1 MAKATG
7 SRIPL
12 ISLLMSQQPRMA
24 KMYVST
30 LAADVCA
37 LGHDAYCFVGRP
49 PDSSFPEHSATPKQC
64 ASMRLR
70 GIVTVAWQLCT
81 DTIDLGFALSQ
92 LGHMVSDVGPWTEML
107 AKITATV
114 QIKVRRE
121 LVNPLKRSH
130 TSWKGTQLGS
140 SCRDGIMV
148 RSKHR
153 LSTLARES
161 LNIGICWMTR
171 TILSNLRARK
181 TESIRISPVRIT
193 SVM

>member
-1 MAKATG
+1 
-7 SRIPL
+7 
-12 ISLLMSQQPRMA
+12 
-24 KMYVST
+24 
-30 LAADVCA
+30 
-37 LGHDAYCFVGRP
+37 
-49 PDSSFPEHSATPKQC
+49 
-64 ASMRLR
+64 MRLR
-70 GIVTVAWQLCT
+70 GIDTVAWQLCT

-92 LGHMVSDVGPWTEML
+92 LGHMVLDVGSWTEML

-153 LSTLARES
+153 QTVHFGPRVSKHRHLLDDADYSQQSQSSEDRKHPHLSCSDHFSHVMLLELADKNEGTGNKSGREHV
-161 LNIGICWMTR
+161 LHR
-171 TILSNLRARK
+171 
-181 TESIRISPVRIT
+181 SPPAP
-193 SVM
+193 